1 VRRAGENSPVT
12 GPVGDAVAFQDVGGH
27 LTVDGRSMRIGSIY
41 RISGSLV
48 DDDEL
53 DTVARLGLRTLV
65 DLRAADED
73 RQALIDFSAEH
84 AITYFHLPMQVA
96 RLDELAAVT
105 VSYAD
110 ARALVASIYLQIVR
124 DHGPTLAS
132 AIGALNSPL
141 PAAFGCAAGK
151 DRTGVLSAFLQ
162 RVLGVDEQTVIA
174 EYIRCAPNPTRV
186 RERLLGLLP
195 AGVEPGPGLD
205 VLVAAAPDAL
215 LAALH
220 EAEAAHGSIEGYLRA
235 MGLAADTIDGL
246 RVSLLEDVQSQRGLH
261 RAANRACDVG

>member
-1 VRRAGENSPVT
+1 VTQAGENSPVT

-27 LTVDGRSMRIGSIY
+27 LTVDGRSMRIGCIH
-41 RISGSLV
+41 RISGSLL
-48 DDDEL
+48 DNDAL
-53 DTVARLGLRTLV
+53 DTLSRLGLRTLV

-84 AITYFHLPMQVA
+84 AITYFHLPMQIA
-96 RLDELAAVT
+96 RLDELATVT

-110 ARALVASIYLQIVR
+110 ARSLVASIYLQIVR

-132 AIGALNSPL
+132 AIAALDSPL
-141 PAAFGCAAGK
+141 PAGFGCAAGK
-151 DRTGVLSAFLQ
+151 DRTGVLSALLQ

-205 VLVAAAPDAL
+205 VLVGAAPGAL
-215 LAALH
+215 LAALR
-220 EAEAAHGSIEGYLRA
+220 EAEDAHGSIEGYLRA
-235 MGLAADTIDGL
+235 MGLAASTIDRL
-246 RVSLLEDVQSQRGLH
+246 RVSLLEHQPSQRSLH
-261 RAANRACDVG
+261 RAPDRACDVG

>member
-1 VRRAGENSPVT
+1 VRQAGETAPTT

-27 LTVDGRSMRIGSIY
+27 RTVDGRSMRIGSIH
-41 RISGSLV
+41 RISGSLLNN
-48 DDDEL
+48 DEL

-65 DLRAADED
+65 DLRTADED

-84 AITYFHLPMQVA
+84 AISYFHLPMQVA
-96 RLDELAAVT
+96 RLEQLAAVT

-132 AIGALNSPL
+132 AIAALDSPL
-141 PAAFGCAAGK
+141 PAGFGCAAGK
-151 DRTGVLSAFLQ
+151 DRTGVLSALLQ

-174 EYIRCAPNPTRV
+174 EYIRCAPNPIRV
-186 RERLLGLLP
+186 RERLVGLLP

-205 VLVAAAPDAL
+205 VLVAPAPDAL
-215 LAALH
+215 LEALH
-220 EAEAAHGSIEGYLRA
+220 EAEADHGSIEGYLRA
-235 MGLAADTIDGL
+235 MGLAAGTIDRL
-246 RVSLLEDVQSQRGLH
+246 RMSLLEDVQSQRGPH
-261 RAANRACDVG
+261 RAADRACDVG